1 MLYYISMLYFSELK
15 NKKVYTEDNI
25 SFGKL
30 KDIIFLALDTPTVTK
45 LVVKTK
51 SEDDLIIPLK
61 YLVKMNGGITVGK
74 NFQET
79 KLDENELYLGDNL
92 LDNQIIDISGSKIVR
107 VNDVVI
113 QDKPGYYVAG
123 VDIGLLGILRW
134 FGLEDYLLRLLGR
147 LGIKIT
153 SNFLSWGDVHPL
165 ELTRGH
171 VKIKKEQTKLDKIRP
186 EDLADYLERTNTSN
200 INRVLKIMD
209 EKTAT
214 DVINNLS
221 INYQTS
227 LFKQFT
233 SEKAAKILANM
244 DSEEGVDILLTLS
257 KKKREKIMSFLDDK
271 TFKEIEYLLS
281 LSKTPI
287 GNILTTEFL
296 TVESTD
302 RAKEVIANIKRET
315 HDFYTLNDIY
325 VVNKD
330 QQLVGVFDLHELL
343 LQKAETRVYKFMN
356 QNLSMIYLST
366 PEIVALRKIVKYKIN
381 NLPVVDK
388 DKHLLGVVRF
398 DDVIDLFLS
407 QYE

>member
-1 MLYYISMLYFSELK
+1 MLYFSELK
-15 NKKVYTEDNI
+15 NKKIYTDDNI

-30 KDIIFLALDTPTVTK
+30 KDIIFLASDTPTVTK

-51 SEDDLIIPLK
+51 AEGDLIIPLK

-79 KLDENELYLGDNL
+79 KLEENELYLADNL
-92 LDNQIIDISGSKIVR
+92 LDNQIIDISGNKIVR

-113 QDKPGYYVAG
+113 QDKPGYYIAG

-134 FGLEDYLLRLLGR
+134 FGLEDHILRLLGR
-147 LGIKIT
+147 LGVKIT

-171 VKIKKEQTKLDKIRP
+171 VKIKKEQNKLDKIRP
-186 EDLADYLERTNTSN
+186 EDLADYLERTNSAN

-221 INYQTS
+221 INYQTA

-233 SEKAAKILANM
+233 SEKAAKILANI
-244 DSEEGVDILLTLS
+244 DSEEAVDILLTLS

-281 LSKTPI
+281 LSKTPV
-287 GNILTTEFL
+287 GNIITTEFL

-302 RAKEVIANIKRET
+302 RAKEVIASIKKET
-315 HDFYTLNDIY
+315 YDFYTLNDIY
-325 VVNKD
+325 VVNKEK
-330 QQLVGVFDLHELL
+330 QLVGVFDLHELL
-343 LQKAETRVYKFMN
+343 LQKSETRVYKFMN

-366 PEIVALRKIVKYKIN
+366 PEIVVLRKIVKYKIN

-398 DDVIDLFLS
+398 DDVIDLFLR